1 MLLGA
6 SLREFTNARPM
17 DVVLVDLNGDPIV
30 SFSSTPEA
38 PPPNATLST
47 VNVTNTTGVMLAAN
61 AARREVYIEHEGTGT
76 VYAAFA
82 ATATTTAY
90 TFRISGNNSVRL
102 TLNGYTG
109 VISVIRNAGS
119 STLRVTEVTT

>member
-1 MLLGA
+1 MFIPASILELVNGA
-6 SLREFTNARPM
+6 RALA
-17 DVVLVDLNGDPIV
+17 VAVLDANGDQLAGFDGSRP
-30 SFSSTPEA
+30 A
-38 PPPNATLST
+38 NATLST
-47 VNVTNTTGVMLAAN
+47 VAVTNTTGVMLASN

-76 VYAAFA
+76 VYVAFA

-90 TFRISGNNSVRL
+90 TMRVSGNNATRL

-109 VISVIRNAGS
+109 VISVIRSAGS